1 MKISK
6 SKLEQIIRE
15 ELTVA
20 LEAYHM
26 PIAGQYRGMGAAY
39 KRDDD
44 LEVDPEVDPY
54 ERAMESPLEEEAP
67 PGMED
72 DVEALKKKH
81 PDDVA
86 FKIAWSN
93 YNKRN
98 KKS

>member
-1 MKISK
+1 MKVSK
-6 SKLEQIIRE
+6 SKLERIIRE
-15 ELTVA
+15 ELAAV
-20 LEAYHM
+20 LEAHQM
-26 PIAGQYRGMGAAY
+26 PIAGHSYRGAPY

-44 LEVDPEVDPY
+44 EVDPY
-54 ERAMESPLEEEAP
+54 ERPMESPLEEEAP

-98 KKS
+98 NKS

>member
-1 MKISK
+1 MKVSK
-6 SKLEQIIRE
+6 SKLERIIRE
-15 ELTVA
+15 ELAVA
-20 LEAYHM
+20 LEAFHM
-26 PIAGQYRGMGAAY
+26 QPSGGYRGMGVAY

-44 LEVDPEVDPY
+44 EVDPY
-54 ERAMESPLEEEAP
+54 ERPMESPLEEEAP

-98 KKS
+98 SKS